1 MTRKT
6 WALGPLLLL
15 MGVSAGCGPQQW
27 TPSIVGSQHP
37 PPPSSERPFLKAHL
51 HSGELAVFTVWAVPQ
66 EGDDVLEGRGT
77 RFSVG
82 REVIQNGPISLPLDS
97 VALLESNRRETVDR
111 FAFSGLTVYTGLTVL
126 VTAACVSDPK
136 SCFGS
141 CPTFY
146 VDEGESDRL
155 VAEGFSSSVAR
166 VFEDHDLDALPIPD
180 SGGES
185 YSLLMRNEAPETHA
199 VRWLHLLAVPRPR
212 DGFVYATPDGHFLEG
227 SKAYEPSACL
237 GGPRPGTTP
246 CLDLLRHSD
255 GREYFRPSDSLDL
268 AAREVVELEFPD
280 SGSAQRLGLLIR
292 GRASLL
298 STFLFYQTL
307 AYVGEDAGLWL
318 AALERGNPELADRV
332 MGLPRAVGNV
342 EVFLDRGGSWEKV
355 GAFGEAGPIA
365 SDEQVLPLPAGVE
378 GPFRVRLRMAQGA
391 WRIDRVGLVRLGS
404 EVEARVL
411 HPKAV
416 NTVSGG
422 VSGEV
427 ALNRLLDPDK
437 YLVTQQGDAFEVR
450 FILPGDRREMA
461 LFLDSR
467 GYYYE
472 WMREEWVR
480 ETNPGMATLILSNPE
495 EALRRMA
502 PDFKAME
509 SGMEETFWASRF
521 RRNQP

>member
-1 MTRKT
+1 MRTT
-6 WALGPLLLL
+6 WALSPLLLL
-15 MGVSAGCGPQQW
+15 VGISAGCGPQQW
-27 TPSIVGSQHP
+27 TPSILENQRP
-37 PPPSSERPFLKAHL
+37 PLPSSDRPFLKAHL
-51 HSGELAVFTVWAVPQ
+51 HSGELVVFSSWRVPG
-66 EGDDVLEGRGT
+66 EGEDVLEGVGT

-82 REVIQNGPISLPLDS
+82 REVGQNGQISLPLDS

-146 VDEGESDRL
+146 VNEEESDRL

-166 VFEDHDLDALPIPD
+166 MLEDHDLDALPTPV
-180 SGGES
+180 SGGED

-212 DGFVYATPDGHFLEG
+212 DGFVYATPEGRFLEG
-227 SKAYEPSACL
+227 SEVYEPSTCRGESL
-237 GGPRPGTTP
+237 PGTIP

-255 GREYFRPSDSLDL
+255 GREYYRPSDSLDL
-268 AAREVVELEFPD
+268 ATREVVELEFPD
-280 SGSAQRLGLLIR
+280 PRSAEGLGLLIR

-298 STFLFYQTL
+298 STFLFYQSL
-307 AYVGEDAGLWL
+307 AYVGEDVGRWL
-318 AALERGNPELADRV
+318 AALERGDAELADRV
-332 MGLPRAVGNV
+332 MGLPRAIGSV
-342 EVFLDRGGSWEKV
+342 EVLLEQGEGWEKV
-355 GAFGEAGPIA
+355 GTFGEAGPIA
-365 SDEQVLPLPAGVE
+365 SDEQVIPLPAGVA
-378 GPFRVRLRMAQGA
+378 GPLRVRLRMARGA

-411 HPKAV
+411 HPNAV
-416 NTVSGG
+416 KTVFGG

-427 ALNRLLDPDK
+427 ALSRLLDPDK

-450 FILPGDRREMA
+450 FRLPGDRRDMA

-472 WMREEWVR
+472 WMREEWAR
-480 ETNPGMATLILSNPE
+480 EKNPGMVTLILSNPE

-502 PDFKAME
+502 ADFKARE
-509 SGMEETFWASRF
+509 SRMEETFWASRF